1 MLIGISEIRG
11 ANAEGVRESEVALEQ
26 LLSVW
31 TSLETRR
38 KAVVALATVAVLVT
52 VLALARMAA
61 APNLTLLY
69 SGLEPDAAGE
79 VVAALDARGVT
90 YDVRSGAIYV
100 DARDRDALRMTLAA
114 EGLPA
119 NSTKGYELLDTLSG
133 FGTTAQMFDAAYWR
147 AKEGELARTIMSAPH
162 IASAR
167 VHIGTP
173 VAQGLR
179 LRNQPTASV
188 TVTTRDGTLS
198 GPHAKALKFLVASA
212 VPGLAPDDV
221 SVIDARG
228 GLIQAGDEETTGT
241 TAADRTAELRQNVER
256 LLEARVGYGNA
267 VVEVSIDTAQEAE
280 VIRERT
286 FDPDGRVAISTETSE
301 NANTASENGDP
312 GVTVASNLPT
322 GAAGGVGSSSNSN
335 LSEVRERVNYEVSE
349 TTREVTRGP
358 GVIKRVTVAVLV
370 DGIRGVDDTGEPTWV
385 PRSPE
390 ELTALRELVANAIG
404 FDEARGDSI
413 SIQTMEFEPIAALG
427 TEATAGLLSQLGIDL
442 TALIKSTLL
451 ALVALILGLF
461 VIRPS
466 FRAAAASNGSLP
478 APDLTAEAVTPAL
491 TGEIEEGDF
500 DLPDIAVVSDFDFGD
515 GIGGQRALD
524 HVLDPVERL
533 RKLIE
538 ERQPETVEIL
548 RGWMEDDVGETT

>member
-1 MLIGISEIRG
+1 M
-11 ANAEGVRESEVALEQ
+11 EQ